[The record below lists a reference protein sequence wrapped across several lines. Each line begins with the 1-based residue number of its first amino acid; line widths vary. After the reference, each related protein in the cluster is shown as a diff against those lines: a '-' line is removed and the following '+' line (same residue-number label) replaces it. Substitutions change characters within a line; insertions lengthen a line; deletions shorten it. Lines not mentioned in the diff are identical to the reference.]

1 MIRRKINMIGVV
13 VTIVLLLIAVA
24 LVAETIMDK
33 RNPTPLMSNDD
44 KKFIFVNNIKTRK
57 MYDGIKR

>member
-1 MIRRKINMIGVV
+1 MIGVV